1 MIIFRDSY
9 GSSLIPLF
17 INGYKKITVVDTRYI
32 SPKIL
37 NNYID
42 FKNKD
47 VLFIY
52 GVILLNDS
60 ISMK

>member
-1 MIIFRDSY
+1 MFWDSY

-37 NNYID
+37 KNYID
-42 FKNKD
+42 FKDKD

-52 GVILLNDS
+52 GVILLNNS
-60 ISMK
+60 VSMK